1 MVWQKKKK
9 KQHTKDG
16 KFQECNRKWRRCL
29 TIILTNSSYN
39 CDAQTEEKTRTFQ
52 ASLELKEHQMLGN
65 PRGINWH
72 IKHNITSSAGAQSLV
87 HSGELLYYVLLPQF
101 KSQELE
107 ANTAQALWAH
117 SAQHRGAMCTQH
129 RLFLYVLSNILR
141 EMNVKSFSLQP
152 PTQASNCLW
161 TPNLRCNE
169 AKLFNNKQRCI
180 VYMRR
185 EMVPFLIFKPLL
197 GFGCLLITSGFKTR

>member
-1 MVWQKKKK
+1 M
-9 KQHTKDG
+9 
-16 KFQECNRKWRRCL
+16 
-29 TIILTNSSYN
+29 ILRNSSYN

-52 ASLELKEHQMLGN
+52 ASLELKAHQMLGN

-117 SAQHRGAMCTQH
+117 SAQHRGAVCTQH

-152 PTQASNCLW
+152 PRRHPTASELQISGVARLN
-161 TPNLRCNE
+161 
-169 AKLFNNKQRCI
+169 
-180 VYMRR
+180 
-185 EMVPFLIFKPLL
+185 FLITNRGVAFTYGGKWFRFCKTLL